1 MHRYRWVPFDLARP
15 LLDKQHCACLSDGL
29 PENAIG
35 EQEKSQAMEHEY
47 SKNMGDMNFGQG
59 SQRAN
64 RILLDSN
71 STINDI
77 IRTVLLKIDD
87 QYLRFSVGFFGLWS

>member
-1 MHRYRWVPFDLARP
+1 MHHCRWVPFDLARP

-29 PENAIG
+29 PEDAFG
-35 EQEKSQAMEHEY
+35 EQEKSQSMEHDY
-47 SKNMGDMNFGQG
+47 SKNMGDKNLGQG

-71 STINDI
+71 STRNDDI
-77 IRTVLLKIDD
+77 IRAVLLKIDD
-87 QYLRFSVGFFGLWS
+87 QYLRFSVGSVGL